1 MHIYK
6 RLDLLIASFLINAL
20 ALAIPIYIIHSIN
33 RYLGNGNFD
42 TLIFLTVAVIVA
54 TCLEFLIRKYRKF
67 IIISIN
73 NKNLLSINGS
83 LNNNFFQLDD
93 NVEKELNYIKSLKKK
108 YDLNMQISFLDVPY
122 ILLFSVVIYLLSP
135 LIFLI
140 ICFFSFN
147 NLNYFSFSHS
157 KSK

>member
-33 RYLGNGNFD
+33 RYLSNGNFD
-42 TLIFLTVAVIVA
+42 TLIFLTVTVIVA

-73 NKNLLSINGS
+73 NKNLSKIKESQEEKILQNEIIENE
-83 LNNNFFQLDD
+83 LDR
-93 NVEKELNYIKSLKKK
+93 IKSLPKN
-108 YDLNMQISFLDVPY
+108 YDLNIQVSFLDVPY
-122 ILLFSVVIYLLSP
+122 IFLFSVVIYLLSP

-140 ICFFSFN
+140 YIFLAFIILIISF
-147 NLNYFSFSHS
+147 LI
-157 KSK
+157 K

>member
-20 ALAIPIYIIHSIN
+20 SLAIPIYIIHSIN

-42 TLIFLTVAVIVA
+42 TLIFLTVTVIVA

-73 NKNLLSINGS
+73 NKNLLSIKELENS
-83 LNNNFFQLDD
+83 NFFP
-93 NVEKELNYIKSLKKK
+93 NETIERN
-108 YDLNMQISFLDVPY
+108 
-122 ILLFSVVIYLLSP
+122 
-135 LIFLI
+135 
-140 ICFFSFN
+140 
-147 NLNYFSFSHS
+147 
-157 KSK
+157 